1 MYFHTT
7 AYPDIDCTIFPIRWT
22 GTAHF
27 GRTSSRFFLA
37 AEISSHDILF
47 FQTSALIADFAD
59 FHFSLYSVS
68 NVGFRGKSGL
78 SFDSNT
84 SLRSFKSLP
93 PFRLQLYLYSGEL
106 DNTASWY
113 WWRGPK
119 GPPVI
124 LVLYINAARSPNGRL
139 TPSNTRQALAKS
151 PALLDQ
157 PHHRANLHGAV
168 HPMLFPCLWHHF
180 LSAT

>member
-78 SFDSNT
+78 SFDSNI
-84 SLRSFKSLP
+84 SLRSFKLCRLFGCSFICTVGNSITLRHDIDGEARRALP
-93 PFRLQLYLYSGEL
+93 
-106 DNTASWY
+106 
-113 WWRGPK
+113 
-119 GPPVI
+119 
-124 LVLYINAARSPNGRL
+124 
-139 TPSNTRQALAKS
+139 
-151 PALLDQ
+151 
-157 PHHRANLHGAV
+157 
-168 HPMLFPCLWHHF
+168 
-180 LSAT
+180 